1 MINVK
6 ILIYD
11 DNLVDVKHLIECIT
25 NYFQKDNINSEIDIC
40 PDSLFLENNIYN
52 YDFLFLDIEL
62 GQENGIQLGKIVK
75 KKHKNCHI
83 IITSKYK
90 KYLIDG
96 YSIKAD
102 RYLLKP
108 ISQNQFNIDFG
119 SVFLEYYSETISIYD
134 PKISKKRIYLKD
146 ILYIEYYD
154 RHSVI
159 KLTDKSEII
168 TPYPLQY
175 WIQKLDSYSFGQC
188 YRSYIVNCNY
198 VVDVGK
204 DYVLLINGE
213 KIYLSRRLK
222 KSFIQKWLESVQNS
236 L

>member
-1 MINVK
+1 MK

-11 DNLVDVKHLIECIT
+11 DNSEDVKHLKRCIM
-25 NYFQKDNINSEIDIC
+25 NFFQNIKMKYEIDVC
-40 PDSLFLENNIYN
+40 PDSQFLENHIYD

-62 GQENGIQLGKIVK
+62 DQENGIQLGKIVK
-75 KKHKNCHI
+75 RKHKNCHI

-108 ISQNQFNIDFG
+108 ISQNQFNIDLKN
-119 SVFLEYYSETISIYD
+119 VLLEYYSETISILD
-134 PKISKKRIYLKD
+134 PRISKKRIYLND

-159 KLTDKSEII
+159 NLLNKKKFI
-168 TPYPLQY
+168 TPYTLQY
-175 WIQKLDSYSFGQC
+175 WKQKLNPYSFGQC
-188 YRSYIVNCNY
+188 YRSYIVNCKH
-198 VVDVGK
+198 VVDIEK
-204 DYVLLINGE
+204 DHIFLINGE
-213 KIYLSRRLK
+213 TIFLSRGLK

>member
-1 MINVK
+1 MHTK

-11 DNLVDVKHLIECIT
+11 DNMEDVIHLKSCIE
-25 NYFQKDNINSEIDIC
+25 NFFKNKKMKYEIDVC
-40 PDSLFLENNIYN
+40 PDSKFLEDNIYS

-62 GQENGIQLGKIVK
+62 DKENGIQLGKVVK
-75 KKHKNCHI
+75 RKHKNCHI
-83 IITSKYK
+83 FITSKYK

-102 RYLLKP
+102 RYFVKP
-108 ISQNQFNIDFG
+108 ISQKQFNIDLKN
-119 SVFLEYYSETISIYD
+119 VLLEYYSETISILD
-134 PKISKKRIYLKD
+134 SKISRKRIFLKD

-159 KLTDKSEII
+159 KLINKEKFI

-175 WIQKLDSYSFGQC
+175 WEKQLNPYFFGRC
-188 YRSYIVNCNY
+188 YRSYIVNCKY
-198 VVDVGK
+198 VVDVEN
-204 DYVLLINGE
+204 DHVLLINGE
-213 KIYLSRRLK
+213 KVFLSRGLK
-222 KSFIQKWLESVQNS
+222 KLFVQKWLESVENS